1 MHDQE
6 HQLTTALRLPPG
18 KTVED
23 CLLEDR
29 HKQHFIGRHLPFS
42 LADDPIYKPV
52 RYYLGD
58 EWLDLIVL
66 YFPDEGWEVQVA
78 DQSCEDFDL
87 GDVYMDLKD
96 RLRAELAVQT
106 PPSSNPFPSATI
118 KDILARLERLEQV
131 VTQPGQAKAVESPY
145 FNAEEAAAY
154 LRLKINALYSLV
166 ERRKLRPLP
175 GHRKYR
181 FTREMLD
188 AFLRGE

>member
-1 MHDQE
+1 MEDRENQ
-6 HQLTTALRLPPG
+6 QTTALHLPEG

-29 HKQHFIGRHLPFS
+29 RKQDFIGRHLSFS

-52 RYYLGD
+52 RYYLGN

-66 YFPDEGWEVQVA
+66 YFPNEGWEVQVA

-106 PPSSNPFPSATI
+106 PPSSNPLSSATI
-118 KDILARLERLEQV
+118 KDILARLERLEQA
-131 VTQPGQAKAVESPY
+131 VTQPAQAKAVESPY
-145 FNAEEAAAY
+145 LNAQEAAAY
-154 LRLKINALYSLV
+154 LRMNVNALYSHV